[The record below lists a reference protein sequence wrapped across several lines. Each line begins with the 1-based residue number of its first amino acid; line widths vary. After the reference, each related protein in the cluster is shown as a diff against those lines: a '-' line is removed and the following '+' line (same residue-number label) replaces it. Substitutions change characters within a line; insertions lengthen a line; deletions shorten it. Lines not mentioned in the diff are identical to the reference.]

1 MAGPTTG
8 AGRFATSA
16 EDERAERLRAAEAR
30 ISRVTWLLENLFR
43 VPGSERRFGLEPIIG
58 LLPGA
63 GDAISGIVGLAL
75 IVEAL
80 RFRLPKVV
88 IVRMVMNT
96 LLDLVVGIVPV
107 LGDVF
112 DFAFKSNS
120 RNLTL
125 FRRYAA
131 DPDRATTGEAAF
143 VVGVILV
150 VVGALLGALLAV
162 GWLLDALARAL
173 GI

>member
-1 MAGPTTG
+1 MRPVTG
-8 AGRFATSA
+8 EA
-16 EDERAERLRAAEAR
+16 DERTERLRAAEAR
-30 ISRVTWLLENLFR
+30 ISRLTWLLENVFR
-43 VPGSERRFGLEPIIG
+43 VPGTERRFGLEPIIG
-58 LLPGA
+58 LLPGT
-63 GDAISGIVGLAL
+63 GDLISGIVGLGL

-96 LLDLVVGIVPV
+96 LLDLVVGVVPV
-107 LGDVF
+107 LGDLF

-120 RNLTL
+120 RNLSL
-125 FRRYAA
+125 FRRYAS
-131 DPDRATTGEAAF
+131 DPERSTRGETAF

-150 VVGALLGALLAV
+150 VVGALVAALLAI
-162 GWLLDALARAL
+162 GWLLETLARAL

>member
-1 MAGPTTG
+1 MAGPTTD
-8 AGRFATSA
+8 AGRVATGVG
-16 EDERAERLRAAEAR
+16 DGRAERLRAAEAR

-80 RFRLPKVV
+80 RFHLPRVV

-131 DPDRATTGEAAF
+131 DPDRSTTGEAAF
-143 VVGVILV
+143 VAGVILV

-173 GI
+173 GL

>member
-1 MAGPTTG
+1 MAGPTTTT
-8 AGRFATSA
+8 ASVPRSEADA
-16 EDERAERLRAAEAR
+16 RAERLRAAEAR

-43 VPGSERRFGLEPIIG
+43 VPGSDRRFGLEPIIG
-58 LLPGA
+58 LVPGA

-80 RFRLPKVV
+80 RFRLPKIV
-88 IVRMVMNT
+88 IVRMVLNT
-96 LLDLVVGIVPV
+96 VVDLVVGIVPV
-107 LGDVF
+107 LGDIF

-120 RNLTL
+120 RNLSL

-131 DPDRATTGEAAF
+131 DPERSTRTEAAF

-150 VVGALLGALLAV
+150 VVGALVGALLAI
-162 GWLLDALARAL
+162 GWILDSLARGL
-173 GI
+173 GL